1 MWPAK
6 ADGRCAQ
13 RFPCR
18 PPPRYLPSGSAN
30 PIGKKALCV
39 ERLCARGEVDAP
51 ELHAGTTRVETA
63 DASQTTVRV
72 HGSVRAGTASCEP
85 VRLHVGAE
93 ARVRGDVEV
102 YGTVEVRGAAVRTAR
117 QSALPVMQGAGGVDC
132 AWNFFLRPPTS
143 FVHGRSEAT
152 VIGLYGTA
160 GGTSLLSPNSFGAVR
175 TVRVRGLAL
184 QSLQTADNGSVVT
197 TYVRAAPQGSW
208 GLWRRLQD
216 S

>member
-1 MWPAK
+1 MWPAEVEGK
-6 ADGRCAQ
+6 CAQ

-30 PIGKKALCV
+30 PVGKKALCV

-51 ELHAGTTRVETA
+51 ELHAGTVRVETA

-72 HGSVRAGTASCEP
+72 HGSVRAGKARCEP

-117 QSALPVMQGAGGVDC
+117 QSALPVVQGAGGVED
-132 AWNFFLRPPTS
+132 AKNFFLRPPTS
-143 FVHGRSEAT
+143 FVRGRAEAT
-152 VIGLYGTA
+152 VKGPYATA
-160 GGTSLLSPNSFGAVR
+160 GGTLLLSSDSFGAVR
-175 TVRVRGLAL
+175 TIRVRGLAL
-184 QSLQTADNGSVVT
+184 QSLQTVDSGSVVT
-197 TYVRAAPQGSW
+197 TYVRAAPQSSW
-208 GLWRRLQD
+208 GHWRQLQD
-216 S
+216 

>member
-6 ADGRCAQ
+6 ADGRCSQ

-18 PPPRYLPSGSAN
+18 PPPRYLSSGSAN
-30 PIGKKALCV
+30 PIGKKVLCV
-39 ERLCARGEVDAP
+39 GRLCASGEVDAP
-51 ELHAGTTRVETA
+51 ELHAGTARVETA

-72 HGSVRAGTASCEP
+72 HGGVRAGGASCEP

-102 YGTVEVRGAAVRTAR
+102 YGTVEVRGATVRTAR
-117 QSALPVMQGAGGVDC
+117 QSALPVVQGAGGVED

-143 FVHGRSEAT
+143 FVRGRAEAT
-152 VIGLYGTA
+152 VIGPYATA
-160 GGTSLLSPNSFGAVR
+160 GGTPLLSPDSFGAVR

-184 QSLQTADNGSVVT
+184 QFLHTVDNGSVVT

-208 GLWRRLQD
+208 GHWRQLQD
-216 S
+216 